1 MRQRPL
7 WFFGILIVT
16 QFAFADVEP
25 PAIKEMALA
34 EELHSR
40 VQSEQALRQRV
51 VEFTAAHN
59 LTDGTVDL
67 EKLGPKVTTEFKDL
81 TDRLKD
87 EDRQNLIWLKAVVS
101 KHGWPGKSLVG
112 GQAAK
117 DAWLLVQHADQDR
130 EFQQQCLNRMQA
142 LPKGE
147 VDPRDIA
154 YLTDRV
160 LVGTGKKQTYG
171 TQLIFQ
177 NGRLVPQPIENADEV
192 DQRRK
197 AAGLEPLN
205 EYLKAAE
212 KAYLPAKSTP
222 ATNGNSK

>member
-1 MRQRPL
+1 MRQPWL
-7 WFFGILIVT
+7 WFFAALIFT
-16 QFAFADVEP
+16 QSTFAEVEP
-25 PAIKEMALA
+25 PTIKEKALA
-34 EELHSR
+34 AELQSR
-40 VQSEQALRQRV
+40 VESEQALRTAF
-51 VEFTAAHN
+51 VEFTVAHK

-67 EKLGPKVTTEFKDL
+67 DKLGPKVAAEFKEL

-87 EDRQNLIWLKAVVS
+87 EDHQNLTWLKAVVS

-205 EYLKAAE
+205 EYLKSAE
-212 KAYLPAKSTP
+212 KAYLPAKSTR
-222 ATNGNSK
+222 ATHGNSK